1 MEGYGLTETAPATNI
16 NLPSPQQEG
25 DIPVIEG
32 NCFGSV
38 GKFLPGM
45 AMKLTNPATGEP
57 CPIDEQGTI
66 WLRGANIFSGYLNDE
81 KKTKKVITDGWF
93 NTGDIGRLDE
103 NGFLFIEGRLSRFSK
118 IAGEMVPHETVEAA
132 VTKALGLDQETE
144 RKIAVVGIPDEQKG
158 EAIALLSTICGETL
172 EQECIDL
179 RYKLMDKGLPS
190 LWCPKIFIPI
200 DEIPILASGKLDIKA
215 CQEYANQ

>member
-1 MEGYGLTETAPATNI
+1 
-16 NLPSPQQEG
+16 
-25 DIPVIEG
+25 
-32 NCFGSV
+32 
-38 GKFLPGM
+38 
-45 AMKLTNPATGEP
+45 
-57 CPIDEQGTI
+57 
-66 WLRGANIFSGYLNDE
+66 
-81 KKTKKVITDGWF
+81 
-93 NTGDIGRLDE
+93 
-103 NGFLFIEGRLSRFSK
+103 
-118 IAGEMVPHETVEAA
+118 MVPHETVEAA